1 MTGANAVTINDS
13 GAVTLRC
20 SSAVRQPVRIDSESL
35 PTGMAIPSARAE
47 LQPDGANRVVEPR
60 VLAVVAGRRHPVRR
74 QLDVRRRAIGAEA
87 MLVIASATAIRA
99 EAAASSSATGARS
112 PIAIAS
118 PVVTS
123 KPVAVT
129 AASATGT
136 CQRPT
141 I

>member
-1 MTGANAVTINDS
+1 M
-13 GAVTLRC
+13 
-20 SSAVRQPVRIDSESL
+20 SE
-35 PTGMAIPSARAE
+35 
-47 LQPDGANRVVEPR
+47 
-60 VLAVVAGRRHPVRR
+60 
-74 QLDVRRRAIGAEA
+74 RRAIGADA

-99 EAAASSSATGARS
+99 EAAASSSAIGARS

-123 KPVAVT
+123 KPVVVT